1 MILEAP
7 DMLESAARLGMALV
21 FSAAI
26 GWEREQKGRSA
37 GLRTHILVALG
48 AAGFT
53 LIALEISGAAV
64 AAGISP
70 PYDPGRIISTI
81 VGGVGFLGAGAI
93 LHSRHRVHGLTTAAG
108 IWAVAA
114 IGVACGCGLYSLAI
128 LMTALGLA
136 TLVVIK
142 HFADKWFDDSPD
154 AVVSEASTDAK
165 PAVDGDGNR
174 ADQ

>member
-1 MILEAP
+1 MALDAP
-7 DMLESAARLGMALV
+7 EFMESAARLILASI

-48 AAGFT
+48 ATGFT
-53 LIALEISGAAV
+53 LVALEISGAAV

-108 IWAVAA
+108 VWAVAA

-128 LMTALGLA
+128 LMTALGLV

-142 HFADKWFDDSPD
+142 RLEKKWFDDDD
-154 AVVSEASTDAK
+154 AEMAHQNDSAEPGTAVSSDR
-165 PAVDGDGNR
+165 D
-174 ADQ
+174 